1 MIAIS
6 GKPFKLH
13 FLRAS
18 IPGEIL
24 PNMREYDTAYVGNYF
39 PSTGID
45 RKTFSIQQSFPLS
58 QTCINYC
65 IVFPKSFDD
74 KVRDKSKNLFELN
87 SLLFLKRRE
96 RSFKSPAIAYII
108 QKSFMANLRILSKFA
123 QNFKKFK
130 IGKES
135 MIVTRKSSPLKL
147 SRYRRSIL
155 RDAREFEDSRREEV
169 GRNGALVEEV
179 PADSN
184 FPTTI

>member
-65 IVFPKSFDD
+65 IVFPKCFDD

-87 SLLFLKRRE
+87 SLPLKRRK

-130 IGKES
+130 IGKGS
-135 MIVTRKSSPLKL
+135 VIVTRKSSPLKL

-169 GRNGALVEEV
+169 SRNGALVEEV